1 MAHRRRRT
9 QRPLPD
15 STDRQAPSSMDQLTL
30 NYMMCNMESSTDSDS
45 EISPRWSDT
54 STMGCVSSAPES
66 GASRRALPLTLK
78 PAERHGCYSLDLD
91 PYDGS
96 SEDSDESNVN
106 VSSRQSRQ
114 QAKGGEKG
122 GCRLSGRSRRCICNH
137 SASVALR
144 EGTKNDK
151 RDCLREQPNL
161 LDVQMK
167 CGSDSDRLVCELDT
181 LPSNSDRDACKNLP
195 EERVTDSVTHRQIS
209 DMELQLDDSGLR
221 ITRSSTLHPPKP
233 QSSVEGSSSHML
245 GCFSERSPC
254 LCNLGSLYKR
264 KLSLPGTDMIE
275 LGHRKKQ
282 CVFNMDDEQEGNNS
296 ASEPC

>member
-1 MAHRRRRT
+1 MAHRRRRR

-30 NYMMCNMESSTDSDS
+30 NYMEMCNMESSTDSDS

-114 QAKGGEKG
+114 QAKEKE
-122 GCRLSGRSRRCICNH
+122 RKMT
-137 SASVALR
+137 R
-144 EGTKNDK
+144 ET
-151 RDCLREQPNL
+151 
-161 LDVQMK
+161 V
-167 CGSDSDRLVCELDT
+167 
-181 LPSNSDRDACKNLP
+181 
-195 EERVTDSVTHRQIS
+195 
-209 DMELQLDDSGLR
+209 
-221 ITRSSTLHPPKP
+221 
-233 QSSVEGSSSHML
+233 
-245 GCFSERSPC
+245 
-254 LCNLGSLYKR
+254 
-264 KLSLPGTDMIE
+264 
-275 LGHRKKQ
+275 
-282 CVFNMDDEQEGNNS
+282 
-296 ASEPC
+296 